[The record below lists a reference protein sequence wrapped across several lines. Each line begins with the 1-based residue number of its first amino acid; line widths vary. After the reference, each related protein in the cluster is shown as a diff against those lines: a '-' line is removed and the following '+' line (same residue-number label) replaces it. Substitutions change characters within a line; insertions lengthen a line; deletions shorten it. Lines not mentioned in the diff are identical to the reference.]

1 MAADGSQPLES
12 VARPKQARS
21 EQTLKRLLDAAEAM
35 LAERRWSEVSIADIV
50 RRAKSSVGGFY
61 GRFRDKDEL
70 LLALHER
77 FVRDAQQRM
86 DELGDPARWEGATLE
101 DIVRACFAEAL
112 RVYRERGPFMA
123 TFVAQAVHH
132 REIAKAGLAFR
143 QRVIDRFAEVM
154 LLRREEIA
162 HPHPERAVE
171 LGAQLAFA
179 LLDQSLVFGAV
190 TVGGERIGD
199 AELADELSRNL
210 LSYLGRE

>member
-21 EQTLKRLLDAAEAM
+21 QQTLERLLDAAEA
-35 LAERRWSEVSIADIV
+35 LLGERRWSEVSIADIV

-77 FVRDAQQRM
+77 FVRDAQRSM
-86 DELGDPARWEGATLE
+86 DELGDPARWEGASLE
-101 DIVRACFAEAL
+101 DIVRACLAEAL

-143 QRVIDRFAEVM
+143 QRVIEGS
-154 LLRREEIA
+154 RR
-162 HPHPERAVE
+162 
-171 LGAQLAFA
+171 LGQR
-179 LLDQSLVFGAV
+179 LLD
-190 TVGGERIGD
+190 
-199 AELADELSRNL
+199 
-210 LSYLGRE
+210 